1 MKSYLKTGIAA
12 GALCVMC
19 AGQAV
24 VAQSGTR
31 GGAFPQPVTR
41 LQPLSAPVQN
51 FTPQPSFVQQPS
63 AFPSGV
69 QQQQAFQTS
78 PPAVA
83 GGSRGQYDH
92 RGYNALLQKYVDA
105 NGNVNY
111 AAWQSNGQDRGAL
124 TNYLR
129 GMNSVDVKGFSREGV
144 MAFWINAYNA
154 LTIEGILRVYPTR
167 SIKDHAP
174 DASGFNIWDDFK
186 VAVGGTQYSLND
198 IEHKVLRK
206 MGDPRIHFAIVC
218 ASKSCPQL
226 HLRAYFPEYL
236 EQQLTHLTQL
246 FFRTPGKFSYDLQRG
261 QLGLSPIIQWFGEDF
276 GRSDQERLQYLAQF
290 MPAQA
295 AQLAASGSA
304 SINYL
309 EYDWGLNEAAVQSLP
324 VGQGSLPVQSLRPQ
338 GSSTRQSVPVQGSS
352 THQGFQGQIITPSGS
367 GSR

>member
-1 MKSYLKTGIAA
+1 MKSYLKTVFGIAV

-19 AGQAV
+19 AGQVAE
-24 VAQSGTR
+24 AQSGAR
-31 GGAFPQPVTR
+31 AGAFPQPATT
-41 LQPLSAPVQN
+41 LQPLSAPVQS
-51 FTPQPSFVQQPS
+51 FTPQQSVVQQP
-63 AFPSGV
+63 PSGIQSSV
-69 QQQQAFQTS
+69 
-78 PPAVA
+78 
-83 GGSRGQYDH
+83 GQYDH

-129 GMNSVDVKGFSREGV
+129 GMGSVNVNGFGRQDA

-186 VAVGGTQYSLND
+186 VAVGGTPYSLND

-309 EYDWGLNEAAVQSLP
+309 EYDWGLNEAAVQSSP

-338 GSSTRQSVPVQGSS
+338 GSSTSQSVPVQGSS
-352 THQGFQGQIITPSGS
+352 TRQGFQGQIITPSGS